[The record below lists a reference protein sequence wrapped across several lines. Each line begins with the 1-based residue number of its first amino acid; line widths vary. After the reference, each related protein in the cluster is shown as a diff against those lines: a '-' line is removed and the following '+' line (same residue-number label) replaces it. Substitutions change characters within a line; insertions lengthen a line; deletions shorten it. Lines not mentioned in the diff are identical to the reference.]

1 MEELTT
7 EPMPALPNPSYIAR
21 AANRLRKSSRP
32 KDPTD
37 LEFELNEECLPEN
50 FLRTDVRAGSKRHL
64 VFATDGQLQQLVR
77 AKTWYLDGTFN
88 LARQPFT
95 QLFSVNAFVRSGA
108 HMKQVPLAFV
118 LMSGKRKKDYKKV
131 KKILTDKFIYKLT
144 IWHWLRFYKGHYI
157 IVIFF

>member
-1 MEELTT
+1 M
-7 EPMPALPNPSYIAR
+7 LPR
-21 AANRLRKSSRP
+21 RSSRP

-50 FLRTDVRAGSKRHL
+50 FLRADVRAGSKRHL

-77 AKTWYLDGTFN
+77 TFK

-95 QLFSVNAFVRSGA
+95 QLFSVNVFVQSGA
-108 HMKQVPLAFV
+108 HIKQVPLAFV

-144 IWHWLRFYKGHYI
+144 IWHWLRFYRGHYI

>member
-7 EPMPALPNPSYIAR
+7 EPIAALPNPSYIAR
-21 AANRLRKSSRP
+21 AANRLRRSSRP

-50 FLRTDVRAGSKRHL
+50 FLRADVRAGSKRHL

-77 AKTWYLDGTFN
+77 AKTWYLDGTFK
-88 LARQPFT
+88 LARQPFA
-95 QLFSVNAFVRSGA
+95 QLFSVNAFVQSGA
-108 HMKQVPLAFV
+108 HIKQVPLAFV

-131 KKILTDKFIYKLT
+131 QRSYKFIYKLT
-144 IWHWLRFYKGHYI
+144 IWHWLRFYRGHYI

>member
-7 EPMPALPNPSYIAR
+7 EPIAALPNPSYIAR
-21 AANRLRKSSRP
+21 AANRLRKSRRP

-37 LEFELNEECLPEN
+37 LKFELNEECL
-50 FLRTDVRAGSKRHL
+50 
-64 VFATDGQLQQLVR
+64 
-77 AKTWYLDGTFN
+77 
-88 LARQPFT
+88 PFT

-131 KKILTDKFIYKLT
+131 KNILTDKFIYKLT
-144 IWHWLRFYKGHYI
+144 IWHGLRFYWSPFTTVTFFFSYLQSFIVSYI
-157 IVIFF
+157 